1 MSAFGVD
8 EGGAYAV
15 LYTVL
20 VAFTGLAFVAKGIIP
35 VPDSKIKKWFVPRNH
50 AKTAAGEEI
59 PNSAEDFFL
68 SARNSATT
76 WTIALSFFASGMGA
90 WVVYGTTEMGATVD
104 LSWLGVIGYS
114 MASACPAVIIS
125 LIGPRIREMSGE
137 DAFGTCDFAKER
149 YGRVMQL
156 VVAGVSV
163 FYMFIFVVAELT
175 SISNIYGLLIGKD
188 TTDDST
194 KSYTSSIGWSVCAFT
209 VFYSTVA
216 GVPASIVTDK
226 VQGVMMVLLII
237 VLVVAVTAEPANAV
251 SPQEFADVSNITID
265 GFMAMVTLFL
275 AVASAE
281 MFNQGNWQ
289 RVWAAK
295 DVPSM
300 RKGFFLGSFMVFFLM
315 MFFGIMGI
323 LAVAKDPQAYASF
336 AKLAYLSFFDL
347 LLPMGA
353 GWNYVVL
360 IFVTCLCAS
369 SVDTLQNA
377 IVSVFSHD
385 ILQIPRCN
393 LTAVT
398 IFGKEISVGK
408 ITTRLMLIG
417 INIPAVFMSA
427 QRKDVLSLFLVADL
441 VCATCVLPVYLGLIT
456 EPKLGGIIKPPT
468 ELGSVMGCICG
479 ISAVLVNGAI
489 LGFKEAVNPY
499 TGEVYETGL
508 FSYFWL
514 TNGSICALCGSK
526 TMVTFIITPIVGGVG
541 CILFSNLDH
550 AIRGEAAKVRMF
562 DTFFT
567 SIKKYGNID
576 GEPTKMKFV
585 NKEGEKDENAD
596 MMTDDNVNT
605 DNNI

>member
-1 MSAFGVD
+1 MSSFGVE

-20 VAFTGLAFVAKGIIP
+20 LAFTGFAFVAKGIIP
-35 VPDSKIKKWFVPRNH
+35 VPDSKFKKWFVPRNR

-114 MASACPAVIIS
+114 AASACPAVIIS
-125 LIGPRIREMSGE
+125 LIGPHIREMSGE
-137 DAFGTCDFAKER
+137 DAFGTTDFAKVR
-149 YGRVMQL
+149 FGRVMQL
-156 VVAGVSV
+156 IVAGLSV
-163 FYMFIFVVAELT
+163 FYMFIFIVAELT

-188 TTDDST
+188 TTADDT
-194 KSYTSSIGWSVCAFT
+194 KGYTTSIAWSVCAFT
-209 VFYSTVA
+209 VFYSTLA

-226 VQGVMMVLLII
+226 VQGLMMVLLII
-237 VLVVAVTAEPANAV
+237 VLVVAVTAEPANAI
-251 SPQEFADVSNITID
+251 SPQEFADVSNITLD
-265 GFMAMVTLFL
+265 GFMAMVILFL
-275 AVASAE
+275 AVSSAE

-300 RKGFFLGSFMVFFLM
+300 RKGFFLGSLMVFFLM

-323 LAVAKDPQAYASF
+323 IAVANDPVSYATF
-336 AKLAYLSFFDL
+336 QKFAYLSFFDL
-347 LLPMGA
+347 LEPMGA

-385 ILQIPRCN
+385 ILQIPRCQ
-393 LTAVT
+393 TKAVT
-398 IFGKEISVGK
+398 IFGHEITIGK
-408 ITTRLMLIG
+408 IVTRLMLIG
-417 INIPAVFMSA
+417 INIPAVIMSS
-427 QRKDVLSLFLVADL
+427 QRKDVISLFLVADL
-441 VCATCVLPVYLGLIT
+441 VCATSVLPVFLGLIT

-468 ELGSVMGCICG
+468 ELGSVLGCICG
-479 ISAVLVNGAI
+479 IAAVLVNGAV
-489 LGFKEAVNPY
+489 LGFDEAVNPY
-499 TGEVYETGL
+499 TGEVYETGP

-514 TNGSICALCGSK
+514 TNGDICALCGSK
-526 TMVTFIITPIVGGVG
+526 TMVTFIITPLAGGVG

-550 AIRGEAAKVRMF
+550 AIRGEAAKVRLFDGFFTHIKRYGEIDGQPVEMKMVKKGSDTDKEEMF
-562 DTFFT
+562 DT
-567 SIKKYGNID
+567 N
-576 GEPTKMKFV
+576 
-585 NKEGEKDENAD
+585 
-596 MMTDDNVNT
+596 
-605 DNNI
+605 NNI